1 LKIWYDACTGKH
13 IRYGVAI
20 ARRLRERGHEVILTT
35 RRHPDT
41 IKLAEYLGEEFHPV
55 GKYDPSTKTT
65 KLRESL
71 KRQIQLYKMFK
82 DEKPDIAVSHQSVE
96 LCRVAF
102 GFGIPV
108 ISTHDA
114 PHAEAVNRLTLPL
127 SDVVVVSK
135 AIPKDALL
143 NYGVRE
149 IRSFKGV
156 DEVAWTKNF
165 EPTAEF
171 DYDRPLIVVR
181 QMETKAAYAE
191 GEIDATENLA
201 KELTTLGNVVFLAR
215 YERKSRSGLIVPR
228 GFIDSVSLAAQ
239 ADLVVGVG
247 GTLAR
252 EAALMGTPSIV
263 IPTFGRSYVNEY
275 LSTMGF
281 PLYIVD
287 VEKVLEYAQKLIGR
301 KYDVKSL
308 LEKLENPVDVVEN
321 VLEEFEN

>member
-1 LKIWYDACTGKH
+1 MKIWYDACTGKH
-13 IRYGVAI
+13 IRYGAAI
-20 ARRLRERGHEVILTT
+20 ARRLRGKGHDVILTT
-35 RRHPDT
+35 RRHPGT
-41 IKLAEYLGEEFHPV
+41 IKLAEYLGEKFHPV

-82 DEKPDIAVSHQSVE
+82 NEKPDIAVSHQSVE

-102 GFGIPV
+102 GFGIPI

-127 SDVVVVSK
+127 IDVAVISK
-135 AIPKDALL
+135 AIPRDVLL

-149 IRSFKGV
+149 IRSFEGV

-165 EPTAEF
+165 EPTTEF

-181 QMETKAAYAE
+181 QMEIKAAYAE
-191 GEIDATENLA
+191 GEMDVTESLA
-201 KELTTLGNVVFLAR
+201 KELTTLGNVVFLTR
-215 YERKSRSGLIVPR
+215 YERKSRAGLIVPR
-228 GFIDSVSLAAQ
+228 GFIDSISLAAQ
-239 ADLVVGVG
+239 AALVVGVG

-287 VEKVLEYAQKLIGR
+287 VEKVLEYARQLIGR

-308 LEKLENPVDVVEN
+308 LEKLENPVDVIEN